1 MNKEEFYQN
10 LKQRFPNNDFVIL
23 DFNGASKPIKY
34 KCLKCGRIIEK
45 NRANHLYENKS
56 LCQHC
61 YSTKNSKIRDWIENF
76 FKNNKNFK
84 LIEWDNNTGSK
95 MKILCNS
102 CNKIFY
108 KSPCNIY
115 EKKESTICPICG
127 ENGAPITKE
136 TFIERM
142 KNNNLIGYEII
153 YYKSLKQKVVIK
165 HECGYTFSMNGYNF
179 LKSKGCPNCF
189 KTKSKGE
196 IKIEQFL
203 TQNNINFKE
212 QYRIKDNP
220 KLSYDFF
227 LPDYNILIEYQG
239 EQHYFPIEWFGGE
252 KQFERQLFNDEE
264 KEKIA
269 ENNNLKLI
277 KISYKDYDIID
288 NIIHKIIFGSTTN
301 QTV

>member
-1 MNKEEFYQN
+1 
-10 LKQRFPNNDFVIL
+10 
-23 DFNGASKPIKY
+23 
-34 KCLKCGRIIEK
+34 
-45 NRANHLYENKS
+45 
-56 LCQHC
+56 
-61 YSTKNSKIRDWIENF
+61 
-76 FKNNKNFK
+76 
-84 LIEWDNNTGSK
+84 
-95 MKILCNS
+95 
-102 CNKIFY
+102 
-108 KSPCNIY
+108 
-115 EKKESTICPICG
+115 
-127 ENGAPITKE
+127 
-136 TFIERM
+136 
-142 KNNNLIGYEII
+142 
-153 YYKSLKQKVVIK
+153 
-165 HECGYTFSMNGYNF
+165 MNGYNF

-203 TQNNINFKE
+203 IQNNINFKE

-277 KISYKDYDIID
+277 KISYKDYDTID